1 MELYEI
7 IKVTGKIQPPDSD
20 KVVYQGDD
28 TVKQFILEPNNDTF
42 TRMILR
48 TDYLQGYQQLN
59 QTIRLKNQS
68 LIRNY
73 LTENKQDIYEII
85 FLSQKYEW
93 FGIANMYLEDP
104 TNDIYEEYLTE
115 FINGIVDVM
124 RHNILNRYNKYI
136 GYMRTYIKNKG
147 NLNDKVLLQRVIDR
161 YQYVHKIYNTDRRTG
176 ML

>member
-7 IKVTGKIQPPDSD
+7 IKVTGKIQSPDSD
-20 KVVYQGDD
+20 RVVYQGDD

-42 TRMILR
+42 TKMILR
-48 TDYLQGYQQLN
+48 TDYIQGYQQLN

-68 LIRNY
+68 LIRYY

-104 TNDIYEEYLTE
+104 TNDIYEEYLTV

-124 RHNILNRYNKYI
+124 RHNRLNRYNKYI

-147 NLNDKVLLQRVIDR
+147 NLNDEVMLQRVIDR
-161 YQYVHKIYNTDRRTG
+161 YKYVHKV
-176 ML
+176 

>member
-1 MELYEI
+1 MGLYEI
-7 IKVTGKIQPPDSD
+7 IKVTGKIQPPGSE

-28 TVKQFILEPNNDTF
+28 KVKQFIMEPNNDTF
-42 TRMILR
+42 TKMVLR
-48 TDYLQGYQQLN
+48 TDYLQGYQQLK

-68 LIRNY
+68 LIRYY

-104 TNDIYEEYLTE
+104 TNDVYEGYLTE

-124 RHNILNRYNKYI
+124 RHNRLNRYNKYV
-136 GYMRTYIKNKG
+136 GYMRTYITNKG
-147 NLNDKVLLQRVIDR
+147 NLNDKVLLQRVVDR
-161 YQYVHKIYNTDRRTG
+161 YKYIHKI
-176 ML
+176 